1 MINTNS
7 RYKTSTAYDGT
18 IIATRKSTQIEKYSI
33 HSVKFGETME
43 SIAVGVYG
51 DPTLYWRIADM
62 NPQISFPDSLQ
73 VGDVLRIPE

>member
-7 RYKTSTAYDGT
+7 RYKTATSTDGT
-18 IIATRKSTQIEKYSI
+18 IIAVRKDSRVEKYSI
-33 HSVKFGETME
+33 YSVKSGETME
-43 SIAVGVYG
+43 SIAVNVYG

-73 VGDVLRIPE
+73 VGDVIRIPE